1 MSIVYVYVGFETDHS
16 RIEMQVDENQLVQV
30 ETNNFMLVVHLYLIP
45 ITGFSLNLASSHC
58 VISLQDS
65 TEHFLSAGTTRA
77 IYTRTLC
84 LYYYHTRFLCSISY
98 TYNSLLS
105 TFSSIFTYLALG
117 FFPISH
123 SHASEPPVGS
133 GDIWNGL
140 HHTTSVFVLRGS
152 SLF

>member
-30 ETNNFMLVVHLYLIP
+30 ETNNFMRVVHLYLIP
-45 ITGFSLNLASSHC
+45 ITGFSLSLASSHC

-84 LYYYHTRFLCSISY
+84 LYYHTRFLCSISY

-123 SHASEPPVGS
+123 SHPSDRPVGS
-133 GDIWNGL
+133 GDIWNGS
-140 HHTTSVFVLRGS
+140 HHTTSVFVLHGS